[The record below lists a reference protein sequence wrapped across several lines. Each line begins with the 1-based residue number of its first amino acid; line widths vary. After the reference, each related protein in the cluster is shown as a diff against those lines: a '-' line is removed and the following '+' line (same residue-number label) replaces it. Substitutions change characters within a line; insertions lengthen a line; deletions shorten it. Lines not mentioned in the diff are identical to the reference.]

1 MQLKDGDLMT
11 LTDAGKVLGVSR
23 ELIRKLTNAGRI
35 PFVRTAGGV
44 KLIWAKDARAL
55 ADARAKAMKAKG
67 NTWGV
72 SLVRAPNP

>member
-23 ELIRKLTNAGRI
+23 ELVRKLTNAGRI

-55 ADARAKAMKAKG
+55 ADARAKAMKTKG